1 MINFENTKSAFAHQS
16 NRELKKAYFLFS
28 IIKSAF
34 LVKLGSVFLKFSF
47 FFKLPIKRIVK
58 NTIFQQF
65 CGGENIKD
73 CNPKINHL
81 SGFGIGT
88 ILDYSVEGKEN
99 DEDFENTKE
108 EIIQTILFSANNKKC
123 PFTVFKITGLGR
135 SSLIQKASKD
145 IAKLNKLELEEVQNI
160 SNRIDKICK
169 KAFENKVSL
178 FIDAEDS
185 WYQDFIDSQAE
196 DMILKYN
203 KEETIIYNTIQL
215 YRHDRLNYMKKLI
228 DICEKSNCYLGLKL
242 VRGAYMEKEREAA
255 IKNGYPDPIHAT
267 KNATD
272 LDFTNAVEYCVS
284 KINFVSIC
292 AGTHNELS
300 VQYLVHLMSKM
311 KLSNNDKRIYFA
323 QLLGM
328 SDHISFNLSA
338 MGYNVA
344 KYVPYGP
351 IKEVLPYLIRRAEEN
366 TSVAGQT
373 SRELTL
379 IKKEIKNRKFNLNT

>member
-1 MINFENTKSAFAHQS
+1 MINFENTKSAFSHQS
-16 NRELKKAYFLFS
+16 DWELKKAYFLFS

-34 LVKLGSVFLKFSF
+34 LVKLGSVILKFSF
-47 FFKLPIKRIVK
+47 FLKLPVKSIVK
-58 NTIFQQF
+58 KTIFRQF

-73 CNPKINHL
+73 CNEKINHL
-81 SGFGIGT
+81 SQFGIGT

-99 DEDFENTKE
+99 DKDFEKTKE
-108 EIIQTILFSANNKKC
+108 EIIQTILFSANNSKC

-135 SSLIQKASKD
+135 SSLIQKASQGPF
-145 IAKLNKLELEEVQNI
+145 KLNKSESEELQNI
-160 SNRIDKICK
+160 SKRIDEICK
-169 KAFENKVSL
+169 KAYENKVSL

-196 DMILKYN
+196 LMILKYN
-203 KEETIIYNTIQL
+203 KDQIIIYNTIQL
-215 YRHDRLNYMKKLI
+215 YRHDRFNYMKNLI
-228 DICEKSNCYLGLKL
+228 AKSENNNCYLGLKL
-242 VRGAYMEKEREAA
+242 VRGAYMEKEREVAL
-255 IKNGYPDPIHAT
+255 KNGYLDPIHAT
-267 KNATD
+267 KQATD
-272 LDFTNAVEYCVS
+272 LDFTKAVEYCLS

-292 AGTHNELS
+292 VGTHNELS
-300 VQYLVHLMSKM
+300 VQHLTKLMLKM
-311 KLSNNDKRIYFA
+311 KFSNNDKRIYFA

-366 TSVAGQT
+366 TSVSGQT
-373 SRELTL
+373 SRELSL
-379 IKKEIKNRKFNLNT
+379 IKTEIKNRKSV

>member
-16 NRELKKAYFLFS
+16 DWELKKAYFLFS

-34 LVKLGSVFLKFSF
+34 LVKLGSAFLKFSF
-47 FFKLPIKRIVK
+47 FLKLPIKSIVK
-58 NTIFQQF
+58 RTIFQQF
-65 CGGENIKD
+65 CGGENIED
-73 CNPKINHL
+73 CNEKINHL
-81 SGFGIGT
+81 SQFGIGT

-99 DEDFENTKE
+99 DKDFERTKE
-108 EIIQTILFSANNKKC
+108 EIIQTILFSAINSKC

-135 SSLIQKASKD
+135 SSLIQKASQGNV
-145 IAKLNKLELEEVQNI
+145 KLNKLELEELQNI
-160 SNRIDKICK
+160 SKRINEICR

-196 DMILKYN
+196 LMILKYN
-203 KEETIIYNTIQL
+203 KDQTIIYNTIQL
-215 YRHDRLNYMKKLI
+215 YRHDRFNYMRKLVA
-228 DICEKSNCYLGLKL
+228 ICENNNCYLGLKL
-242 VRGAYMEKEREAA
+242 VRGAYMEKEREFAL
-255 IKNGYPDPIHAT
+255 KNGSLDPIQPT
-267 KNATD
+267 KQATD
-272 LDFTNAVEYCVS
+272 FDFTKAVEYCIS
-284 KINFVSIC
+284 KIIFVSIC
-292 AGTHNELS
+292 VGTHNEQS
-300 VQYLVHLMSKM
+300 VQHLTKLMLKM

-351 IKEVLPYLIRRAEEN
+351 VKEVLPYLIRRAEEN
-366 TSVAGQT
+366 TSVSGQT
-373 SRELTL
+373 SRELSL
-379 IKKEIKNRKFNLNT
+379 IKKEINSRKLV

>member
-16 NRELKKAYFLFS
+16 DWDLKKAYFLFS

-34 LVKLGSVFLKFSF
+34 LVKIGSFFLKFSF
-47 FFKLPIKRIVK
+47 FVKLPIKNIVK
-58 NTIFQQF
+58 KTIFQQF

-73 CNPKINHL
+73 CNNKINHL

-99 DEDFENTKE
+99 NKDFENTKE
-108 EIIQTILFSANNKKC
+108 EIIQTILFSASNSKC
-123 PFTVFKITGLGR
+123 PFSVFKITGLGR
-135 SSLIQKASKD
+135 SSLIQKASQG
-145 IAKLNKLELEEVQNI
+145 AFELNNSEHKELQKI
-160 SNRIDKICK
+160 TNRIDEICK

-196 DMILKYN
+196 LMILKYN
-203 KEETIIYNTIQL
+203 KYQTIIYNTIQL
-215 YRHDRLNYMKKLI
+215 YRHDRFNYMKQLI
-228 DICEKSNCYLGLKL
+228 AKCEDNNCYLGLKL
-242 VRGAYMEKEREAA
+242 VRGAYMEKEREFAF
-255 IKNGYPDPIHAT
+255 KNGLLDPIHTT
-267 KNATD
+267 KDATD
-272 LDFTNAVEYCVS
+272 LDFNKAVKYCIS
-284 KINFVSIC
+284 KINFVSMC
-292 AGTHNELS
+292 VGTHNELS
-300 VQYLVHLMSKM
+300 IQYLTKLMLKM
-311 KLSNNDKRIYFA
+311 KLSKNDKRIYFA

-338 MGYNVA
+338 LGYNVA

-366 TSVAGQT
+366 TSVSGQT
-373 SRELTL
+373 SRELSL
-379 IKKEIKNRKFNLNT
+379 IKKEIYNRKLI